1 MFRTSDADDN
11 VIFAHAK
18 KYQEIAS
25 TLTAAMA
32 HIDVWLTK
40 SCLYL
45 NTKQQQQQQNSLYG
59 IYKTKYEGV
68 TF

>member
-1 MFRTSDADDN
+1 
-11 VIFAHAK
+11 
-18 KYQEIAS
+18 
-25 TLTAAMA
+25 MA

-45 NTKQQQQQQNSLYG
+45 NTKQQQQQNSLYG